1 MTGVSEGCWED
12 VLGSRQTDLRRLL
25 QGAIRFQSSRDT
37 TTTPPPRE
45 VETLLGLEST
55 LLAAAMAEPGSL
67 PLESRMRQAPTTDR
81 LVP

>member
-1 MTGVSEGCWED
+1 MLGGCSGLETD
-12 VLGSRQTDLRRLL
+12 RQTDRP
-25 QGAIRFQSSRDT
+25 QT
-37 TTTPPPRE
+37 TASGSHQIPVEQTHTRE